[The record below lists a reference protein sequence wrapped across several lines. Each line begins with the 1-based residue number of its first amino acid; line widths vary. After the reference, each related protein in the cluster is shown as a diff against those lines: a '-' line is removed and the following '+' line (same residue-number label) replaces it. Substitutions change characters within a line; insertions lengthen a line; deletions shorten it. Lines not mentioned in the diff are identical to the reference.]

1 MMPAVSELY
10 PIPLATLVAR
20 LVREID
26 AGGPIFGLP
35 RAAVWKPNPGSDIS
49 FEHFGQRAATPLGP
63 ASGPHTQLAQN
74 LLISWLAGGRF
85 MELKT
90 VQILDELRLPR
101 PCIHV
106 PHVGYNVEWS
116 QELRV
121 EESGLEYVKGWYL
134 VHLAAKRLGMDAD
147 CIFDL
152 SLGYDLAG
160 IREPRIVAFVHALQ
174 NAGPALQALRD
185 ALPADLQID
194 APTRICRSMTLST
207 FHGCPA
213 REIEAIAAHLM
224 QEHGLDTVVKLN
236 PTLLGLDT
244 VTSLLHDQL
253 GYTQITLDPHAFQK
267 DLNWDQLLAMVPRL
281 RAVAAAEGVGFGV
294 KFTNTLVCRSPEPPF
309 GDGEMYLSGPPLH
322 VLAAT
327 LAARFRAVFGPAVP
341 ITFSAGIDANNF
353 PDVIA
358 TGIRPVTTCTDLL
371 KGKGYAKMI
380 TYLRAL
386 EKRMAGSGVSDLPA
400 FAVQDP
406 SFYAA
411 TLPGDARYHHDANR
425 TAPRKV
431 GASLTLLDCLT
442 CDKCIPVCP
451 NAAIFTFELPLGALP
466 SGRLTWSDATFS
478 VTPESGPPR
487 TVFAPVT
494 RRHQIGIL
502 ADACNLCGQ
511 CDPTCPED
519 GGPFASKPV
528 VFVDDRAWAEHP
540 ERDGFRFV
548 DDALSWRRAG
558 IVQTWAPGPDRSAT
572 WTLPAGVVQLDG
584 DQPVAT
590 TGSGDADLT
599 DAALLRHLHTSLR
612 RADTWLPPSGA

>member
-1 MMPAVSELY
+1 MPAVSELY
-10 PIPLATLVAR
+10 PIPLATLAAR

-35 RAAVWKPNPGSDIS
+35 RAAVWRPDPALDIS
-49 FEHFGQRAATPLGP
+49 FQHFGQRAATPLGP

-74 LLISWLAGGRF
+74 LVLSWLAGGRF

-121 EESGLEYVKGWYL
+121 EESAQEYVKAWYL
-134 VHLAAKRLGMDAD
+134 VHLAARRLGMDAA

-160 IREPRIVAFVHALQ
+160 IREPRIVAFVEALQ
-174 NAGPALQALRD
+174 NAGPALDALRD
-185 ALPADLQID
+185 SLPAALQVD
-194 APTRICRSMTLST
+194 APPRICRSMTLST

-213 REIEAIAAHLM
+213 HEIEAIAAHLM

-236 PTLLGLDT
+236 PTLLGLQT
-244 VTSLLHDQL
+244 VSSLLHDQL
-253 GYTQITLDPHAFQK
+253 GYTQIVLDPHAFEK
-267 DLNWDQLLAMVPRL
+267 DLTWAQLLAMVPRL

-322 VLAAT
+322 VLAAE
-327 LAARFRAVFGPAVP
+327 LAARFRATFGPAVP
-341 ITFSAGIDANNF
+341 ITFSAGIDASNF
-353 PDVIA
+353 ADVVA
-358 TGIRPVTTCTDLL
+358 AGIGPVTTCTDLL
-371 KGKGYAKMI
+371 KGKGYAKMA
-380 TYLRAL
+380 TYLRNL
-386 EKRMAGSGVSDLPA
+386 EKRMVHAGAADLPA

-406 SFYAA
+406 SAYAA
-411 TLPGDARYHHDANR
+411 TLPTDPRYHHDANKV
-425 TAPRKV
+425 APRKV
-431 GASLTLLDCLT
+431 GTSLALLDCLT

-451 NAAIFTFELPLGALP
+451 NAAIFTFDLPSGALP
-466 SGRLTWSDATFS
+466 SGRIIWSDATFA
-478 VTPESGPPR
+478 VTPADPSAR
-487 TVFAPVT
+487 VVHAPIS

-528 VFVDDRAWAEHP
+528 LFVDARAWAEHP

-548 DDALSWRRAG
+548 EGALWWRRAG
-558 IVQTWAPGPDRSAT
+558 VVQTWTPGPDGAAT
-572 WTLPAGVVQLDG
+572 WEVPGGRIGLRVDE
-584 DQPVAT
+584 PVAA
-590 TGSGDADLT
+590 TGTGDADLT
-599 DAALLRHLHTSLR
+599 AAALLRHLYTALR
-612 RADTWLPPSGA
+612 RADTWLPRSGA